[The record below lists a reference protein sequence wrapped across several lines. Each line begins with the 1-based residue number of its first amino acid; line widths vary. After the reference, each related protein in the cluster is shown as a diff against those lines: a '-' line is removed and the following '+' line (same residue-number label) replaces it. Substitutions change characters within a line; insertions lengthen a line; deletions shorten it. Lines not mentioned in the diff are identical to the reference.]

1 MLQSRKGDAI
11 LIWDP
16 IFPAADKGKI
26 WLYNTNY
33 RCMVEYV
40 EKILTPKVR
49 DLTGEELRD
58 AKDKYDPELM
68 KIKSE
73 YMEEVADEQNPAD
86 DPVAQ
91 AVRIAEVESEVTDDD
106 LDFEDQFEEI

>member
-1 MLQSRKGDAI
+1 
-11 LIWDP
+11 
-16 IFPAADKGKI
+16 
-26 WLYNTNY
+26 
-33 RCMVEYV
+33 MVEYV